1 MLIGIISDSHD
12 HVDEMER
19 AVALFNERKVELAV
33 HCGDWVSPFMPDLC
47 TKLNCQLVSVWGNNE
62 GDKYRFL
69 KRAEEQKWNIIFYDK
84 SAELDL
90 DGKRIVVYHGEE
102 RALLE
107 SLILSQQ
114 YDAVFTGHTHQ
125 AMIDQRGKT
134 LVVNPGSVSGRRGV
148 INSNEITVALYD
160 TATGQAEIVSL

>member
-12 HVDEMER
+12 QVDEMGR
-19 AVALFNERKVELAV
+19 AVALFNEKKAELVV

-47 TKLNCQLVSVWGNNE
+47 KDLNCQLISVWGNNE

-84 SAELDL
+84 SAELEL
-90 DGKRIVVYHGEE
+90 DGKKVVVYHGEE

-107 SLILSQQ
+107 SLVLSQQ

-134 LVVNPGSVSGRRGV
+134 LVVNPGSISGQRSAKTGH
-148 INSNEITVALYD
+148 EKTVAFYD
-160 TATGQAEIVSL
+160 TSTGQAEIISI